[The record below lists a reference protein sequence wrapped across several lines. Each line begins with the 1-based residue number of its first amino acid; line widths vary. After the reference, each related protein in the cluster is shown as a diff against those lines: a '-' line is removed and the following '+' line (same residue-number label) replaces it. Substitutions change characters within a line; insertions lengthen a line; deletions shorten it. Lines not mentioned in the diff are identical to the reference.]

1 MDSPFIGMLAA
12 FGFNFAPHNWGLCYG
27 GIIAISQNQALFSLI
42 GANYGGDGRT
52 SFGLP
57 DLRGR
62 SAVGWGQGPGLSN
75 YVLGQKVGQ
84 EMTTLS
90 QTQLPPHTHAA
101 TFTASGGGA
110 ADVQVSQTQGSK
122 GAPDAGDYIG
132 SAPAFGAAEPIYVPN
147 GSQGA
152 TVSLGGVSGG
162 GGGGTVTVDP
172 TGGGQ
177 AVWLLQPFQVI
188 NWSICLIG
196 LYPPRN

>member
-1 MDSPFIGMLAA
+1 MDSPFTGMLAA

-42 GANYGGDGRT
+42 GAAYGGDGRV

-75 YVLGQKVGQ
+75 YILGQKVGQ
-84 EMTTLS
+84 EMMTLS
-90 QTQLPPHTHAA
+90 QSQLPTHTHTAA
-101 TFTASGGGA
+101 FTPSGGG
-110 ADVQVSQTQGSK
+110 
-122 GAPDAGDYIG
+122 GAQLLASTSAGTKDTPTAGDYL
-132 SAPAFGAAEPIYVPN
+132 AKTA
-147 GSQGA
+147 QGFDTYNTYTDTPGT
-152 TVSLGGVSGG
+152 TVALGGVSGG

-172 TGGGQ
+172 SGGSQ
-177 AVWLLQPFQVI
+177 AFWILQPFQVI
-188 NWSICLIG
+188 NWSICLFG